1 MRYKPLLAR
10 ITDEEGYEQSIE
22 ETADALRSTLS
33 AVSTY
38 FQNDG
43 FMRVLPEFER
53 YDRLVPRHVRAFQQ
67 TKAAWAKIMR
77 CLEQQK

>member
-22 ETADALRSTLS
+22 ETADALRSTLPALS
-33 AVSTY
+33 AY

-77 CLEQQK
+77 CLEQ